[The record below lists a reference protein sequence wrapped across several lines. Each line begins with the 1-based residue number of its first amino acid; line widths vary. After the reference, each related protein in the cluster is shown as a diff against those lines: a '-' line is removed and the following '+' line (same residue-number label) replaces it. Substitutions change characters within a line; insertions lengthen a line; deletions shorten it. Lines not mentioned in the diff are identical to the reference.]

1 MPNYQPQNYM
11 AYRRKSA
18 VLSNSQDH
26 LWGIRAVLAVQ
37 SFAWLFF
44 KVFDPAL
51 TVPGPTTTG
60 EHVPSSSPSTVP
72 GVFGGPGIVAPG
84 AGSGIVARDMY
95 SGDLYSRDLYR
106 RNLSMLIHSL
116 CCQVASK
123 SKGVVRSEWGN
134 GDRDAQSRRQNI
146 GFAWKHRHTADVL
159 SEASHNLEHFM
170 AT

>member
-1 MPNYQPQNYM
+1 MPAYQPQNYM
-11 AYRRKSA
+11 AYRRKSS

-26 LWGIRAVLAVQ
+26 LWGIRAILAVQ

-60 EHVPSSSPSTVP
+60 EHVPSASPSTVP

-84 AGSGIVARDMY
+84 AGAGIVARDLY

-106 RNLSMLIHSL
+106 RNLSMLIFFLL
-116 CCQVASK
+116 CFQITR
-123 SKGVVRSEWGN
+123 GTLERVVWGN
-134 GDRDAQSRRQNI
+134 VNSHAIST
-146 GFAWKHRHTADVL
+146 AKHRQAVTTTSSL
-159 SEASHNLEHFM
+159 SLSRP
-170 AT
+170 